1 MKLVRKL
8 VILTHRYLGIV
19 LSLLVMMWFAT
30 GITMMYAGGMPRLT
44 PEARL
49 ERMPPM
55 ELAAVRLSAAEAA
68 ERAEVSPAAAG
79 RATLLTVMG
88 RPAYRFSGRGTTTV
102 FADTGEVFE
111 GLDIRQ
117 SQTAASRFM
126 SVPEERVHYVRTL
139 DEVDQWTLVQSRQLP
154 LHKFRVDDADGTEL
168 YVQPETAE
176 ISMLTTRRGRA
187 LAWVSTI
194 PHWFYFSALRANQP
208 VWYRIV
214 VWGSALVCVL
224 AVLGL
229 VLAFTQFRRT
239 RPFRLSASI
248 PYAGSMRWHYVTG
261 AVFGLATLTFA
272 FSGLLS
278 MEPFAWTNAV
288 GLQVPRTAFTG
299 GALELTQFPRMDP
312 AAWAPLLG
320 DRAVKE
326 VELLRIF
333 DQPYYNVR
341 LTGAQRD
348 MGKPERLHQP
358 YYVTGRAES
367 NRMLVRADT
376 LEVREEPFSAPS
388 LVARL
393 EAAVPDAKVV
403 ETATLAEYDSYYYSR
418 GRQTPLPVVR
428 VKFNDPG
435 QTWVYID
442 PETTQVLSSVHRLS
456 RVERWLYN
464 GLHSLDFAFWY
475 DKRPLWDIGIIVL
488 CLGGFTTSS
497 LGLFLGVRRMRR
509 AARNVAAALPG
520 GETASIEPG
529 TARATQ

>member
-1 MKLVRKL
+1 MKFVRKL
-8 VILTHRYLGIV
+8 LIVSHRYLGIV

-44 PEARL
+44 PELRL
-49 ERMPPM
+49 DRLPATD
-55 ELAAVRLSAAEAA
+55 LTSVRLSAAEAA
-68 ERAEVSPAAAG
+68 ERADVSPDSAA
-79 RATLLTVMG
+79 RAMLLSVMG

-111 GLDIRQ
+111 GLDVRGAR
-117 SQTAASRFM
+117 TAASRFM
-126 SVPEERVHYVRTL
+126 NLPDDRVHFVRTL
-139 DEVDQWTLVQSRQLP
+139 REVDQWTLVQSRQLP
-154 LHKFRVDDADGTEL
+154 LHKFQVDDADGTEL

-176 ISMLTTRRGRA
+176 IAMMTTRRGRA

-194 PHWFYFSALRANQP
+194 PHWFYFSGLRANQP
-208 VWYRIV
+208 IWYRIV

-229 VLAFTQFRRT
+229 ALAFTQFRRT
-239 RPFRLSASI
+239 RPFRLSAAI

-261 AVFGLATLTFA
+261 AIFGVATLTFA

-278 MEPFAWTNAV
+278 MEPFAWTNAT
-288 GLQVPRTAFTG
+288 GLQVPRATFTG
-299 GALELTQFPRMDP
+299 GPLDLSQFPRMEP

-320 DRAVKE
+320 DRVIKE
-326 VELLRIF
+326 VELLRIH
-333 DQPYYNVR
+333 DAPYYAVR
-341 LTGAQRD
+341 HAGPRRD

-376 LEVREEPFSAPS
+376 LEVRQEPFSTPS
-388 LVARL
+388 LLARL
-393 EAAVPDAKVV
+393 EAAIPEARIV
-403 ETATLAEYDSYYYSR
+403 ESATLAEYDSYYYSR

-428 VKFNDPG
+428 VKFDDPG

-442 PETTQVLSSVHRLS
+442 PETSQVLSSVHRLS

-475 DKRPLWDIGIIVL
+475 DSRPLWDIGMIAL

-509 AARNVAAALPG
+509 AARNLTATLPASGSSQGTDAA
-520 GETASIEPG
+520 EP
-529 TARATQ
+529 AR

>member
-8 VILTHRYLGIV
+8 VILSHRYLGIV
-19 LSLLVMMWFAT
+19 LGLLVMMWFAT
-30 GITMMYAGGMPRLT
+30 GITMIYAGGMPRLT

-49 ERMPPM
+49 ERMPATD
-55 ELAAVRLSAAEAA
+55 LAAVRLTAAEAA
-68 ERAEVSPAAAG
+68 ERAEVSPDATA
-79 RATLLTVMG
+79 RATLLSVMG

-111 GLDIRQ
+111 GLDVRQ
-117 SQTAASRFM
+117 AQTVASRFVG
-126 SVPEERVHYVRTL
+126 VPDDRVHFVRTL
-139 DEVDQWTLVQSRQLP
+139 HDVDQWTLVQSRQLP
-154 LHKFRVDDADGTEL
+154 LHKFRIDDADGTEL

-176 ISMLTTRRGRA
+176 IAMLTTRRGRA

-208 VWYRIV
+208 VWYRLV

-229 VLAFTQFRRT
+229 ILAFTQFRRT
-239 RPFRLSASI
+239 RPFRLSAAI
-248 PYAGSMRWHYVTG
+248 PYAGSLRWHYVTG

-278 MEPFAWTNAV
+278 MEPFAWTNAT
-288 GLQVPRTAFTG
+288 GLEVPRATFTG
-299 GALELTQFPRMDP
+299 GRLDLAQFPRMEP
-312 AAWAPLLG
+312 AAWASLLG
-320 DRAVKE
+320 DRQIKE
-326 VELLRIF
+326 VELLRIL
-333 DQPYYNVR
+333 DAPYFAVR
-341 LTGAQRD
+341 HTGPQRD

-358 YYVTGRAES
+358 YYVTGRAED
-367 NRMLVRADT
+367 NRLLVRADT
-376 LEVREEPFSAPS
+376 MEVRQERFSTET
-388 LVARL
+388 LLARL
-393 EAAVPDAKVV
+393 EAAIPDAKVV
-403 ETATLAEYDSYYYSR
+403 ESATLSEYDSYYYSR

-428 VKFNDPG
+428 VKFDDPG
-435 QTWVYID
+435 RTWVYID

-475 DKRPLWDIGIIVL
+475 DKRPLWDIAVIVL
-488 CLGGFTTSS
+488 CLGGFATSS

-509 AARNVAAALPG
+509 AARGVTAALPAG
-520 GETASIEPG
+520 GGVAVDADA
-529 TARATQ
+529 ARATR